1 MFPAGAV
8 EAEST
13 AGSCTVAPA
22 DTDQLD
28 LEAAEQLIQLSGGDG
43 DGAAAAAAVSESRS
57 ADSVKCQRKEKEAA
71 VESRRRSAGRIPPP
85 AAGGKDGNRGS
96 ESGVKGVDSS
106 ACSATAAD
114 VVAEDNKVV
123 VVESCRRGVDQ
134 RLPAGK
140 DRNGGFV
147 GVHGE
152 ARKRPRFRSL
162 AAIYSDTEPRR
173 LAAVGGERHADRRDL
188 HPPEEEG
195 EKREARRVI
204 AVDAEASKA
213 RRSVQLAHRSM

>member
-22 DTDQLD
+22 GTDQLD

-57 ADSVKCQRKEKEAA
+57 ADSVKCHRKEKEAA
-71 VESRRRSAGRIPPP
+71 VESRRRSAGRTPPP

-96 ESGVKGVDSS
+96 ESGVKCVDSS

-123 VVESCRRGVDQ
+123 VVESCRRGADQ

-140 DRNGGFV
+140 DRNGGF
-147 GVHGE
+147 VHGE

-173 LAAVGGERHADRRDL
+173 LTAGGGERHADRDP

>member
-22 DTDQLD
+22 GTDQLD

-43 DGAAAAAAVSESRS
+43 EGAAAAAAVSESRS
-57 ADSVKCQRKEKEAA
+57 ADSVKCHRKEKEAA
-71 VESRRRSAGRIPPP
+71 VESRRRSAGRTPPP

-123 VVESCRRGVDQ
+123 VVESCRRGAE
-134 RLPAGK
+134 RLPTGK

-173 LAAVGGERHADRRDL
+173 LTAGGGERHADRDP

-213 RRSVQLAHRSM
+213 RRSVQLAHRPM

>member
-1 MFPAGAV
+1 MFPAEVV

-22 DTDQLD
+22 GTDQLD

-71 VESRRRSAGRIPPP
+71 VESRRRSAGRTPP

-96 ESGVKGVDSS
+96 ESGVKCVDSS

-123 VVESCRRGVDQ
+123 VVESCRRGADQ

-140 DRNGGFV
+140 DRNGGF
-147 GVHGE
+147 VHGE

-173 LAAVGGERHADRRDL
+173 LTAGGGERHADRDP
-188 HPPEEEG
+188 HPPEEEEG

-213 RRSVQLAHRSM
+213 RRSVQLAHRPM

>member
-1 MFPAGAV
+1 MFPAEVV

-22 DTDQLD
+22 GTDQLD

-71 VESRRRSAGRIPPP
+71 VESRRRSAGRTPP

-96 ESGVKGVDSS
+96 ESGVKCVDSS

-123 VVESCRRGVDQ
+123 VVESCRRGADQ

-140 DRNGGFV
+140 DRNGGF
-147 GVHGE
+147 VHGE

-173 LAAVGGERHADRRDL
+173 LTAGGGERHADRDP
-188 HPPEEEG
+188 HPPEEEEG

>member
-123 VVESCRRGVDQ
+123 VVESCRRGADQ

-140 DRNGGFV
+140 DRNGGF
-147 GVHGE
+147 VHGE

-173 LAAVGGERHADRRDL
+173 LTAGGGERHADRDP
-188 HPPEEEG
+188 HPPEEEEG

>member
-22 DTDQLD
+22 GTDQLD

-43 DGAAAAAAVSESRS
+43 EGAAAAAAVSESRS
-57 ADSVKCQRKEKEAA
+57 ADSVKCHRKEKEAA
-71 VESRRRSAGRIPPP
+71 VESRRRSAGRTPPP

-123 VVESCRRGVDQ
+123 VVESCRRGADQ

-140 DRNGGFV
+140 DRNGGF
-147 GVHGE
+147 VHGE

-173 LAAVGGERHADRRDL
+173 LTAGGGERHADRDL

-195 EKREARRVI
+195 EKREAHRVI

-213 RRSVQLAHRSM
+213 RRSVQLAHRPM

>member
-1 MFPAGAV
+1 MFPAEVV

-22 DTDQLD
+22 GTDQLD

-57 ADSVKCQRKEKEAA
+57 ADSVKCHRKEKEAA
-71 VESRRRSAGRIPPP
+71 VESRRRSAGRTTA

-123 VVESCRRGVDQ
+123 VVESCRRGADQ

-140 DRNGGFV
+140 DRNGGF
-147 GVHGE
+147 VHGE

-173 LAAVGGERHADRRDL
+173 LTAGGGERHADRDP
-188 HPPEEEG
+188 HPPEEEEG

>member
-22 DTDQLD
+22 GTDQLD

-57 ADSVKCQRKEKEAA
+57 ADSVKCHRKEKEAA
-71 VESRRRSAGRIPPP
+71 VESRRRSAGRTPP

-96 ESGVKGVDSS
+96 ESGVKCVDSS

-123 VVESCRRGVDQ
+123 VVESCRRGADQ

-140 DRNGGFV
+140 DRNGGF
-147 GVHGE
+147 VHGE

-173 LAAVGGERHADRRDL
+173 LTAGGGERHADRDP

-213 RRSVQLAHRSM
+213 RRSVQLAHRPM

>member
-22 DTDQLD
+22 GTDQLD

-96 ESGVKGVDSS
+96 ESGVKCVDSS

>member
-22 DTDQLD
+22 GTDQLD

-43 DGAAAAAAVSESRS
+43 EGAAAAAAVSESRS
-57 ADSVKCQRKEKEAA
+57 ADSVKCHRKEKEAA
-71 VESRRRSAGRIPPP
+71 VESRRRSAGRTPP

-96 ESGVKGVDSS
+96 ESGVKCVDSS

-123 VVESCRRGVDQ
+123 VVESCRRGADQ

-140 DRNGGFV
+140 DRNGGF
-147 GVHGE
+147 VHGE

-173 LAAVGGERHADRRDL
+173 LTAGGGERHADRDP

-195 EKREARRVI
+195 EKREAHRVI

-213 RRSVQLAHRSM
+213 RRSVQLAHRPM

>member
-22 DTDQLD
+22 GTDQLD

-57 ADSVKCQRKEKEAA
+57 ADSVKCHRKEKEAA
-71 VESRRRSAGRIPPP
+71 VESRRRSAGRTPP

-96 ESGVKGVDSS
+96 ESGVKCVDSS

-123 VVESCRRGVDQ
+123 VVESCRRGADQ

-140 DRNGGFV
+140 DRNGGF
-147 GVHGE
+147 VHGE

-173 LAAVGGERHADRRDL
+173 LTAGGGERHADRDP

>member
-1 MFPAGAV
+1 MFPAEVV

-22 DTDQLD
+22 GTDQLD

-57 ADSVKCQRKEKEAA
+57 ADSVKCHRKEKEAA
-71 VESRRRSAGRIPPP
+71 VESRRRSAGRTTA

-123 VVESCRRGVDQ
+123 VVESCRRGADQ

-140 DRNGGFV
+140 DRNGGF
-147 GVHGE
+147 VHGE

-173 LAAVGGERHADRRDL
+173 LTAGGGERHADRDP
-188 HPPEEEG
+188 HPPEEEEG
-195 EKREARRVI
+195 EKREAHRVI
-204 AVDAEASKA
+204 APLMPRRA
-213 RRSVQLAHRSM
+213 RRDDRYN